1 MEFVPHSVAAPHA
14 EWIETIF
21 HYKGLEPD
29 HSIER
34 LVPTGHVFVL
44 FELDGYTR
52 HTYDNV
58 SLQPNADFHKAWV
71 SGVRDEC
78 LSISAHS
85 DSEMAVVQ
93 FKPFG
98 AAPYLQMPMDQLT
111 NKVVAGAD
119 LHAGRLLDLR
129 EALHATSSSEDKF
142 ALLTGWLDERYETAA
157 RPPDRLIEAVN
168 AINENPTSNILDA
181 TCAFRGTQKTLID
194 QFKRFVGLTPKTY
207 QRIVRFNE
215 VFNEIREQ
223 GTINWAEVAYECG
236 YADQSHFIREFRRF
250 SGFKPAD
257 FLRAGLN
264 NDEGNFF
271 PLDRDG

>member
-1 MEFVPHSVAAPHA
+1 MEFVPHAVAAPHA
-14 EWIETIF
+14 EWIETVF

-44 FELDGYTR
+44 FELDGHAR
-52 HTYDNV
+52 HTYDNE

-78 LSISAHS
+78 LSISAHPA
-85 DSEMAVVQ
+85 SEMAVVQ
-93 FKPFG
+93 FKPYG
-98 AAPYLQMPMDQLT
+98 AGPYLQVPMDQLA
-111 NKVVAGAD
+111 NRVIAGTD
-119 LHAGRLLDLR
+119 LLDGHLVDLR
-129 EALHATSSSEDKF
+129 DALHAAASSAEKF
-142 ALLTGWLDERYETAA
+142 ALLTAWLDERYEEAA
-157 RPPDRLIEAVN
+157 RPPDRLVQAVT

-181 TCAFRGTQKTLID
+181 TCAFHGTQKSLID

-215 VFNEIREQ
+215 VFNQIREQ

-257 FLRAGLN
+257 FLRAGVN